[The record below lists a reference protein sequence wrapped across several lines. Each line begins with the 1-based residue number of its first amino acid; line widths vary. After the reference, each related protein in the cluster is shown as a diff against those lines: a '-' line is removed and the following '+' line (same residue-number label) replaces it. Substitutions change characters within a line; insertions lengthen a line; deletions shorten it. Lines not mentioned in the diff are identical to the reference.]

1 MKPGEDSKCCST
13 SDGQK
18 VADELNCVAFIET
31 SAMKDREVLDH
42 NRYNSTGPR
51 VTFLYNAIIKQSK
64 KIHSILTFH
73 RD

>member
-31 SAMKDREVLDH
+31 SAMKDREVLDY

-51 VTFLYNAIIKQSK
+51 ATFLYNAIIKQ
-64 KIHSILTFH
+64 
-73 RD
+73 

>member
-42 NRYNSTGPR
+42 NRCNSTGSR
-51 VTFLYNAIIKQSK
+51 VTFLYNEIIKQSK
-64 KIHSILTFH
+64 KIYSVFTFH